1 MNVVVFGY
9 GNPSRG
15 DDAIGPLLLGRIEDG
30 NHANITCIEDFQLQI
45 DHALDLNEQ
54 NLALFIDAGIDTPKP
69 FAFYEIEPS
78 GELSHTS
85 HALSPQTVL
94 DVFVRINGKTP
105 PPSFIL
111 CVKGE
116 SFGLGE
122 DISITGN
129 ENLEAAWTFLHTIL
143 ENPNIANWR
152 EKAQIKQK
160 EEEVL

>member
-15 DDAIGPLLLGRIEDG
+15 DDAIGPFLLGRIDED

-54 NLALFIDAGIDTPKP
+54 DLALFIDAGIDTPAP
-69 FAFYEIEPS
+69 FAFYEIEPT

-94 DVFVRINGKTP
+94 DVFVKINGKAP

-111 CVKGE
+111 CVKGK

-122 DISITGN
+122 DISEIGTK
-129 ENLEAAWTFLHTIL
+129 NLEAAWTFLHTIL
-143 ENPNIANWR
+143 ANSNVDNWR
-152 EKAQIKQK
+152 EKAQAKPT